1 MLTDEAIPST
11 STSQLN
17 SVEDGAS
24 TQPNY
29 PEYNMIDA
37 EALEAPQFSSHE
49 SSDNFWTV
57 DDFWSMQPLNCDWT
71 K

>member
-1 MLTDEAIPST
+1 MLTDEASMST

-24 TQPNY
+24 TEPNY
-29 PEYNMIDA
+29 PEYNMTDA
-37 EALEAPQFSSHE
+37 EALEAPQFSGHE

-57 DDFWSMQPLNCDWT
+57 DDFWSMQPLNCD
-71 K
+71 